1 MKLTK
6 RQLKEIID
14 SNDDLIGKDDIPK
27 SGGNLETQAS
37 NTTDI
42 NAKIGMQPFRY
53 DMLGRF
59 GFTLLPFFEGKDA
72 DDVDPND
79 VPILKDLAK
88 LMYDK
93 YMETL
98 EYYYRNPNKLKS
110 DFRIHSEHDFESQP
124 EDKRKVDF
132 DWAKKVIALIHP
144 YLEDKDVEKKPVDE
158 EISSKKPITF
168 KSRKNDLFYIT
179 FKFDD
184 NERLSSVDNKWDIG
198 FPDWWG
204 LEVPETDIINFF
216 RRKYPEFYLVDN
228 SLNEVAVIEDKVVD
242 KKTEDEISKKSDDKG
257 VREKNLQKIAGLINK
272 KFDKKDIDKLINLLE
287 RDNG

>member
-37 NTTDI
+37 HTTDI

-59 GFTLLPFFEGKDA
+59 GFTLLPFFEGKNA
-72 DDVDPND
+72 DDIDPND

-110 DFRIHSEHDFESQP
+110 DFRMHSEYDFETQP
-124 EDKRKVDF
+124 EDRKKMDF

-158 EISSKKPITF
+158 GKM
-168 KSRKNDLFYIT
+168 
-179 FKFDD
+179 
-184 NERLSSVDNKWDIG
+184 
-198 FPDWWG
+198 
-204 LEVPETDIINFF
+204 
-216 RRKYPEFYLVDN
+216 
-228 SLNEVAVIEDKVVD
+228 IEDKMVE

-257 VREKNLQKIAGLINK
+257 VREKSLQKIAGLINK
-272 KFDKKDIDKLINLLE
+272 KFDKQDIDKLINLLE

>member
-1 MKLTK
+1 
-6 RQLKEIID
+6 
-14 SNDDLIGKDDIPK
+14 
-27 SGGNLETQAS
+27 
-37 NTTDI
+37 
-42 NAKIGMQPFRY
+42 
-53 DMLGRF
+53 
-59 GFTLLPFFEGKDA
+59 
-72 DDVDPND
+72 
-79 VPILKDLAK
+79 
-88 LMYDK
+88 
-93 YMETL
+93 METL

-110 DFRIHSEHDFESQP
+110 DFRMHSENDFESQP
-124 EDKRKVDF
+124 EDKRKIDF

-272 KFDKKDIDKLINLLE
+272 KFHKQDIDKLINLLE
-287 RDNG
+287 NKKEETEFSTEEKQKIKDFVANYKGNFKDEDIHSFSDKLGLDKHEVEEFIYGIARKELKR